1 MSSHLPNTKL
11 IEKKLDE
18 MRSSI
23 LQRIERLLKLYLFGI
38 VQSTFCNVIRI
49 FIHSLNYFFQI
60 LVERDDVSW
69 DTREWLNVY
78 KDNYQLLAVEHKLV
92 LANRSGGRDQGNLW
106 PALVSH
112 ILTYLWQ
119 ILVKKVRF
127 AQVWIF
133 FVILLSTQSNS
144 WLGGWRNWFFLT
156 FPACF

>member
-1 MSSHLPNTKL
+1 
-11 IEKKLDE
+11 

-23 LQRIERLLKLYLFGI
+23 LQKIERLLKLYLFGI
-38 VQSTFCNVIRI
+38 VQSTFCNAIRI

-112 ILTYLWQ
+112 ILTYL
-119 ILVKKVRF
+119 
-127 AQVWIF
+127 
-133 FVILLSTQSNS
+133 
-144 WLGGWRNWFFLT
+144 
-156 FPACF
+156 